1 MGQWPSEGTDV
12 AKVKR
17 YEDLVVWQKS
27 YELVLLIYTRTQ
39 VFPADERFG
48 LTQQMR
54 RAAVSIV
61 SNIAEGFGRRTT
73 ADFLRFL
80 DMSRGSV
87 NELETQARIAIGL
100 KYLEPDQQLQ
110 QLIGDV
116 ERLLAGLIRSLE
128 QKQQNSGH

>member
-1 MGQWPSEGTDV
+1 M

-17 YEDLVVWQKS
+17 YEDLVVWQKA
-27 YELVLLIYTRTQ
+27 YELVLQIYTRTKM
-39 VFPADERFG
+39 FPADERFG

-54 RAAVSIV
+54 RAAVSVV

-87 NELETQARIAIGL
+87 NELETQTRIAIGL
-100 KYLEPDQQLQ
+100 KYIEPDEQLR

-128 QKQQNSGH
+128 RKQQNSGH

>member
-1 MGQWPSEGTDV
+1 M
-12 AKVKR
+12 AKVKC

-27 YELVLLIYTRTQ
+27 YEMVLLIYRTTQ
-39 VFPADERFG
+39 AFPADERFG

-54 RAAVSIV
+54 RAAVSIA

-87 NELETQARIAIGL
+87 NELETQAKIAVGL
-100 KYLEPDQQLQ
+100 GYIQSQQELSGM
-110 QLIGDV
+110 IGDI

-128 QKQQNSGH
+128 KKQP

>member
-1 MGQWPSEGTDV
+1 VKRIGAGL

-17 YEDLVVWQKS
+17 YEDLVVWQKA
-27 YELVLLIYTRTQ
+27 YELVLLIYRVTQ
-39 VFPADERFG
+39 AFPADERFG

-87 NELETQARIAIGL
+87 NELDTQTRIAVNL
-100 KYLEPDQQLQ
+100 KYIQPSQELTALV
-110 QLIGDV
+110 GDI

-128 QKQQNSGH
+128 NKQA

>member
-1 MGQWPSEGTDV
+1 M

-17 YEDLVVWQKS
+17 YEDLVVWQKA
-27 YELVLLIYTRTQ
+27 YELVLLIYRITQ
-39 VFPADERFG
+39 AFPADERFG

-87 NELETQARIAIGL
+87 NELDTQVRIAIGL
-100 KYLEPDQQLQ
+100 NYIEHNQDLTALV
-110 QLIGDV
+110 GDV
-116 ERLLAGLIRSLE
+116 ERLLGGLIRSLE
-128 QKQQNSGH
+128 NKQA